1 MKGGEKTAPE
11 DRVVKEFLRLVR
23 IPSPSRGERRM
34 ADYVLRRLGQLGVA
48 VEEDRAGRLIGG
60 TAGNL
65 LARLPGS
72 EGRTPILFVAHLDT
86 RGGGAKASPHL
97 HGDRIVGDGSRP
109 LGADDKAGV
118 AILLETVRLLVERRV
133 PHAPLEILFT
143 VGEEVGLMGAKVF
156 NVDRLKAGCGF
167 VFDAPGPVGSAVLRG
182 PAHGVVRGAFLAHVR
197 SRRWGRRE
205 LGSSPARAAAA
216 ALAGMG
222 LKRGEPGIEARI
234 LSIGGFARGEG
245 TMSIT
250 AEVVGYD
257 SQRVWEKMDRIGHS
271 VRQSAES
278 HRLHAEVQTAV
289 LFPAMNVEPAGP
301 VVLRFCRAARRVG
314 VPIRFAEA
322 DGGSDAHILN
332 ARGLPTIALG
342 VGYED
347 AHSLR
352 ESVEVR
358 ALADGVRLALA
369 LAGSEGE

>member
-1 MKGGEKTAPE
+1 MKGGEKTALE
-11 DRVVKEFLRLVR
+11 DRVVKEFFRLVQ

-34 ADYVLRRLGQLGVA
+34 ADYVRRRLGQLGVA

-65 LARLPGS
+65 LVRLPGS
-72 EGRTPILFVAHLDT
+72 EGRTPLLFVAHLDT
-86 RGGGAKASPHL
+86 RGGGAKSSPHL

-118 AILLETVRLLVERRV
+118 AILLETVRLLVERRA

-156 NVDRLKAGCGF
+156 DVDRLTARCGF

-182 PAHGVVRGAFLAHVR
+182 PAQGVVRGLLPPVR
-197 SRRWGRRE
+197 SWRWGRRE
-205 LGSSPARAAAA
+205 LGSSPGRAAAA

-257 SQRVWEKMDRIGHS
+257 SQRVWEKMDRIGQS

-278 HRLHAEVQTAV
+278 HRLHAEVRTAV
-289 LFPAMNVEPAGP
+289 LFPAMNVEPMDP
-301 VVLRFCRAARRVG
+301 VVLRFCQAARQVG
-314 VPIRFAEA
+314 VPIRFGEA
-322 DGGSDAHILN
+322 DGGSDAHVLN

-352 ESVEVR
+352 ESVKVR

-369 LAGSEGE
+369 LAGSAEE